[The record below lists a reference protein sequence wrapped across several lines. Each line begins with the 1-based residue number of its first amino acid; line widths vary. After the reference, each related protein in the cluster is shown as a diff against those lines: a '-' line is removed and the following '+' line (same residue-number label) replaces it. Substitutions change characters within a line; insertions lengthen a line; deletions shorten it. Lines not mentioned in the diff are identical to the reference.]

1 MMHEWL
7 LWGADPALLL
17 CLLHSCFPKRQMC
30 PNHDSVRPF
39 SPPFKSIISN
49 PSAKRSLKR
58 SLSSPRTTSSQRAG
72 CLLPSAVF
80 LSSIFW
86 HRSLQHSRV
95 RSHHPRALLT
105 RVKNLCLDN
114 EFAES
119 KEDRLNRRD
128 RLARASSPR
137 EEAPSLRQGRPPR
150 VSLRYSARGR
160 ELGRYPVLRT
170 STLERHSSS
179 PSHCQGHF
187 LFSTF
192 AHQVFL
198 FEGGLLRARRTRRAG
213 CVMLYVLLSTP
224 DARQAR
230 LLEPTAKEAG
240 VVFGQSRRRSE

>member
-7 LWGADPALLL
+7 LRGADPALLL

-72 CLLPSAVF
+72 CLLPSVVF

-86 HRSLQHSRV
+86 HRSLRHSRV

-119 KEDRLNRRD
+119 KEDRLNRRGG
-128 RLARASSPR
+128 LARAYSPR
-137 EEAPSLRQGRPPR
+137 EETPSLRQGR
-150 VSLRYSARGR
+150 S
-160 ELGRYPVLRT
+160 
-170 STLERHSSS
+170 
-179 PSHCQGHF
+179 
-187 LFSTF
+187 
-192 AHQVFL
+192 
-198 FEGGLLRARRTRRAG
+198 RARLFGTRREVESSAVIR
-213 CVMLYVLLSTP
+213 CCAPLRSNATLAALRI
-224 DARQAR
+224 AR
-230 LLEPTAKEAG
+230 P
-240 VVFGQSRRRSE
+240 FF